1 MQDASKDILSNIS
14 YCLGSVLL
22 IPISY
27 KYDLFQTFGHY
38 FIVDNS
44 FLFSVFVFI
53 ATVDCRNGFLS
64 QLREARKPIQIQ
76 ELRQKNTIRGKSL
89 LFFTGLTR
97 NMLYSLWSENYWDI
111 TFRFQKGKSYLNVNL
126 VSRQLNRK
134 SSQKANHQLLVIVI
148 RRIVTN

>member
-1 MQDASKDILSNIS
+1 MII
-14 YCLGSVLL
+14 
-22 IPISY
+22 
-27 KYDLFQTFGHY
+27 LFQTFGHY

-97 NMLYSLWSENYWDI
+97 NMLYSL
-111 TFRFQKGKSYLNVNL
+111 
-126 VSRQLNRK
+126 
-134 SSQKANHQLLVIVI
+134 
-148 RRIVTN
+148 